1 MTGSL
6 TAANRDLN
14 NEAIIYQV
22 LYGCL
27 AIVHA
32 TLMTV
37 TKNKDAHQFT
47 QKRFLCINDSD
58 TNEPLPEG
66 KLSEVNGSED
76 GMIIN

>member
-1 MTGSL
+1 M
-6 TAANRDLN
+6 
-14 NEAIIYQV
+14 
-22 LYGCL
+22 

-37 TKNKDAHQFT
+37 IKIKM
-47 QKRFLCINDSD
+47 LINSHRNGYSD

-66 KLSEVNGSED
+66 KLSGINGSED

>member
-1 MTGSL
+1 MTESL

-37 TKNKDAHQFT
+37 IKIKM
-47 QKRFLCINDSD
+47 LINSHR
-58 TNEPLPEG
+58 
-66 KLSEVNGSED
+66 NGSFVVIVTQMNRYLKGSSLES
-76 GMIIN
+76 MAQKMV

>member
-1 MTGSL
+1 MTESL

-37 TKNKDAHQFT
+37 IKIKM
-47 QKRFLCINDSD
+47 LINSHR
-58 TNEPLPEG
+58 
-66 KLSEVNGSED
+66 NGSFVS
-76 GMIIN
+76 MIVAQMYRYLKGSSLESMGQKMV

>member
-1 MTGSL
+1 MTESL

-22 LYGCL
+22 LYGNCTR
-27 AIVHA
+27 H
-32 TLMTV
+32 TNDCH
-37 TKNKDAHQFT
+37 KNKDAHQFT

-66 KLSEVNGSED
+66 KLSGINGSED

>member
-1 MTGSL
+1 MTESL

-37 TKNKDAHQFT
+37 IKIKMLI
-47 QKRFLCINDSD
+47 KFLCINDSD

-66 KLSEVNGSED
+66 KLSGVNGSED

>member
-1 MTGSL
+1 MTESL

-32 TLMTV
+32 TLMT
-37 TKNKDAHQFT
+37 DAHQFT

-66 KLSEVNGSED
+66 KLSGVNGSED

>member
-37 TKNKDAHQFT
+37 IKIKM

-66 KLSEVNGSED
+66 KLSGVNGSED

>member
-1 MTGSL
+1 MTESL

-14 NEAIIYQV
+14 NEAIIYHV

-37 TKNKDAHQFT
+37 IKIKMLINSHRNGFFVSMIVAQMYRYLKGSSLESMA
-47 QKRFLCINDSD
+47 QKI
-58 TNEPLPEG
+58 
-66 KLSEVNGSED
+66 V
-76 GMIIN
+76 